1 MVIHYELGNY
11 DLLDYLIKSTER
23 FFNKRSKALK
33 LGYEFEAAF
42 VGYFKKLSKALRQGE
57 RASHIFKEMKEDLA
71 LLLMNRNEK
80 VALEYFDYLTW
91 VEAQILSMPYGE
103 LRKTNYNSALG
114 K

>member
-1 MVIHYELGNY
+1 MAKSIYTDKEVFVRELLSNCR
-11 DLLDYLIKSTER
+11 D
-23 FFNKRSKALK
+23 ALEK
-33 LGYEFEAAF
+33 Q
-42 VGYFKKLSKALRQGE
+42 R
-57 RASHIFKEMKEDLA
+57 FKEMKGDLA